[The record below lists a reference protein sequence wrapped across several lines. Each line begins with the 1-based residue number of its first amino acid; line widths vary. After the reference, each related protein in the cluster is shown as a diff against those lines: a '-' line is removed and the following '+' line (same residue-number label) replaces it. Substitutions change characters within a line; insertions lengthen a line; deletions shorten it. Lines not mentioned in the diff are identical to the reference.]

1 MNDYNLPPTE
11 PPSQG
16 WPQGAPPQ
24 APAQSWPQGG
34 PPHAPAQGWPQG
46 VPPQAPAQ
54 GVPPQAPAQ
63 GWPQGVPPQ
72 APAQGWPQGVPP
84 QAPVQGWSQGAPPQ
98 APAQGWSQGVPPQAP
113 AQGWSQ
119 GVPPQAPAQDWPQG
133 APPQAPAQGSP
144 APWQNA
150 PSYAPPFS
158 LQQEDPRRRGASHT
172 LNHMC
177 LLSLAQ
183 TGLSFVWQVPLM
195 LLLSVLGVDILTNA
209 MGYQWLSAVLV
220 PLATALPFAAYL
232 LFRKEDPAHYLKFER
247 VGFTGGLLCV
257 LAGLAI
263 SLLGNYPAL
272 FVQEFFGLFGYSSS
286 GGYTAQGEAW
296 PSILLEIAVVAVL
309 VPFMEEFAFRGVIL
323 SSLRRY
329 GLGFSVVASALVFGM
344 AHLDFSTVV
353 FATISGLALGFL
365 YAKTNNLWLV
375 VLIHGLNNL
384 IAVLGSHAD
393 FLFGDMSIL
402 ISNLIVFVPILL
414 GLLSLL
420 LLLIFKRG
428 MFISAG
434 SPRYDG
440 PAYPLKAGESA
451 SAIVRAPAFWVAAGL
466 MALYTLSLF
475 FVA

>member
-1 MNDYNLPPTE
+1 M
-11 PPSQG
+11 
-16 WPQGAPPQ
+16 
-24 APAQSWPQGG
+24 
-34 PPHAPAQGWPQG
+34 
-46 VPPQAPAQ
+46 
-54 GVPPQAPAQ
+54 
-63 GWPQGVPPQ
+63 
-72 APAQGWPQGVPP
+72 
-84 QAPVQGWSQGAPPQ
+84 
-98 APAQGWSQGVPPQAP
+98 
-113 AQGWSQ
+113 
-119 GVPPQAPAQDWPQG
+119 
-133 APPQAPAQGSP
+133 
-144 APWQNA
+144 
-150 PSYAPPFS
+150 
-158 LQQEDPRRRGASHT
+158 
-172 LNHMC
+172 
-177 LLSLAQ
+177 
-183 TGLSFVWQVPLM
+183 
-195 LLLSVLGVDILTNA
+195 
-209 MGYQWLSAVLV
+209 
-220 PLATALPFAAYL
+220 
-232 LFRKEDPAHYLKFER
+232 
-247 VGFTGGLLCV
+247 
-257 LAGLAI
+257 
-263 SLLGNYPAL
+263 
-272 FVQEFFGLFGYSSS
+272 
-286 GGYTAQGEAW
+286 
-296 PSILLEIAVVAVL
+296 VAVL

-428 MFISAG
+428 MFISVG